1 MHRWKPQKSA
11 TAYYSSIARLEATR
25 DIFLSMLYKLACERW
40 MQSKGFLED
49 QFILEKVTLEKV
61 NGLCLKLEDADEFK
75 HCTSTLKHYRKSYRV
90 MLQALL

>member
-1 MHRWKPQKSA
+1 VDAKQGLLGR
-11 TAYYSSIARLEATR
+11 SIHSGGTNWL
-25 DIFLSMLYKLACERW
+25 
-40 MQSKGFLED
+40 Q
-49 QFILEKVTLEKV
+49 QKVTLEKV